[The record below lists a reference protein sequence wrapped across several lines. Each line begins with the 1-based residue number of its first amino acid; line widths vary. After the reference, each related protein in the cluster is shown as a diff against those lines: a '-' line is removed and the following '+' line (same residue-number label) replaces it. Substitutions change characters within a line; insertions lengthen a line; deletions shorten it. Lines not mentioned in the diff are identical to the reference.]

1 MKDTKNKIVKHFIIL
16 LSLLFIFLGLI
27 FILMSEMKK
36 SLLFYN
42 LLGSLGKTLLP
53 FGLVSLLFE
62 YYFKYYWTNQ
72 ITTTLDNHISL
83 NSEKIGLRKVYKN
96 RDEWP
101 RLKLYEEANDIKY
114 LAVSPGFPPPHEDDK
129 MIKKVID
136 LLKKGTN
143 LSFLVCDP
151 ESTAAATQY
160 FTHAE
165 TDTTIKKYMEV
176 IKTSLKRLAIIN
188 KLNPGPGEFKFK
200 IYSDTIPAMY
210 MQIIDNKI
218 FIEPYTFGTIA
229 SKNYMLQFEPVETSE
244 QHKYLEKH
252 FDSLWESSM
261 DFEQY
266 KDKHPDSKWLNEF
279 NSKLE
284 NMPKKDNRYLT

>member
-1 MKDTKNKIVKHFIIL
+1 MKNTKNKIVKHFIIL

-72 ITTTLDNHISL
+72 ITNTLDNHVSIT
-83 NSEKIGLRKVYKN
+83 SEKIGLRKIYKN
-96 RDEWP
+96 RKEWP
-101 RLKLYEEANDIKY
+101 RLKLYEEASNIKY
-114 LAVSPGFPPPHEDDK
+114 LAVSPGFPPPYEDDK
-129 MIKKVID
+129 MIKKVVE
-136 LLKKGTN
+136 LLKKGTS

-151 ESTAAATQY
+151 ESPAATQY

-165 TDTTIKKYMEV
+165 TDTTIEKYKEL
-176 IKTSLKRLAIIN
+176 IKTSLKRLAIIDE
-188 KLNPGPGEFKFK
+188 LNPGPGEFNFK
-200 IYSDTIPAMY
+200 IYSDTLPTMY

-229 SKNYMLQFEPVETSE
+229 SKNYMLQFEPSESSE
-244 QHKYLEKH
+244 QYEYLEKH
-252 FDSLWESSM
+252 FNELWESSFNF
-261 DFEQY
+261 DQY
-266 KDKHPDSKWLNEF
+266 KDKYPDSKWLNEF
-279 NSKLE
+279 NNELE
-284 NMPKKDNRYLT
+284 KISFENNKYLN